1 MVDSVRIYLFV
12 FGVLTVAGGVM
23 GFLKANSRPSLIA
36 GGVSGLALIA
46 AGYLA
51 GTANARAGLILGFFV
66 SLALAMR
73 FGRAYAK
80 SKKTMP
86 ALPMAVLGSIGVL
99 VTALALGQ

>member
-1 MVDSVRIYLFV
+1 
-12 FGVLTVAGGVM
+12 
-23 GFLKANSRPSLIA
+23 
-36 GGVSGLALIA
+36 
-46 AGYLA
+46 
-51 GTANARAGLILGFFV
+51 
-66 SLALAMR
+66 MR